1 MREDLRIIANLIK
14 HNARVLDLGC
24 GSGDLL
30 EHLAHVKNILG
41 YGIENDADEIAV
53 CIQRG
58 VNVIEHDQNEGLQ
71 RFHDKSFDMVLSLIH
86 I

>member
-14 HNARVLDLGC
+14 SDARVLDLGC

-30 EHLAHVKNILG
+30 EHLAK
-41 YGIENDADEIAV
+41 A
-53 CIQRG
+53 
-58 VNVIEHDQNEGLQ
+58 
-71 RFHDKSFDMVLSLIH
+71 LSLIH